1 MAFRLVNRE
10 KLLAPHRCILCER
23 TPQKR
28 VVDTGYNLIRGV
40 PVSAHMRGRKY
51 VCDTCAEHLSKALGY
66 LSLVQAGNLKEELIA
81 AQNRIEELNE
91 QVALGDKIDDLR
103 SYLRGQ
109 VNETP
114 EAPEAEVAVENDG
127 PA

>member
-51 VCDTCAEHLSKALGY
+51 VCDTCGEHLSKAFGY
-66 LSLVQAGNLKEELIA
+66 LPHAQAAALKEEVIA
-81 AQNRIEELNE
+81 LQNRNVELSE
-91 QVALGDKIDDLR
+91 QVDLGDKIDDLR
-103 SYLRGQ
+103 SYLRGE
-109 VNETP
+109 VNATP
-114 EAPEAEVAVENDG
+114 EATVEDENDS

>member
-23 TPQKR
+23 TPNAR

-51 VCDTCAEHLSKALGY
+51 VCETCGELLSKALGY
-66 LSLVQAGNLKEELIA
+66 LTHKQAADMKEEIIIL
-81 AQNRIEELNE
+81 QNRNAELADLVE
-91 QVALGDKIDDLR
+91 LDSKLDDIR
-103 SYLRGQ
+103 SYLKG
-109 VNETP
+109 VDDAT
-114 EAPEAEVAVENDG
+114 PEAEVADENNST
-127 PA
+127 A